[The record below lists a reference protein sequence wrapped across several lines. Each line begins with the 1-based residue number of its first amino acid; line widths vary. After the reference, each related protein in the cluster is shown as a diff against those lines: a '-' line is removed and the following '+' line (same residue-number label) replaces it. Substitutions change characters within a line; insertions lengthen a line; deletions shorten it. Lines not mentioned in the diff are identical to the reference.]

1 VDARVQKHKE
11 EYQVTRNVRATRFI
25 RKAVIGGA
33 VAITALSAASV
44 AGATTKLTVSA
55 PPSAPTT
62 LAETGSSL
70 LYPLWNLWEPAYTHA
85 YPSVT
90 LSTAST
96 GSGAGISQTLA
107 GTANIGASDA
117 YLSPAQLQA
126 SKNAL
131 NIPLA
136 ISSQFI
142 AYNIPGVKTLKL
154 SGKVISAIYQGKIT
168 AWNNSA
174 IAKLNKGVTLPSTP
188 IVTIHR
194 ADGSGDT
201 FLFTQ
206 FLSATDP
213 SGWGAKIPFGTTVPW
228 PNATG
233 ALAETGNSGMLSGC
247 QSTPGCIAY
256 IGVSY
261 LQKAQAAGLGEALL
275 QNKAGQFVLPTT
287 AAVNTAA
294 ASFTAKTPK
303 NGVISM
309 INSPAKGAYPIINY
323 EYAIVVDN
331 PSSATTA
338 AAIRSVLE
346 WAISPADG
354 SAAAFLNA
362 VNFEP
367 LPAAVAA
374 QSFAQIKKIK

>member
-1 VDARVQKHKE
+1 
-11 EYQVTRNVRATRFI
+11 VTRNVRATRII
-25 RKAVIGGA
+25 RSAVLGGA
-33 VAITALSAASV
+33 AALTALSAATV
-44 AGATTKLTVSA
+44 AGAATKVTVPA
-55 PPSAPTT
+55 PPKAAVT

-85 YPSVT
+85 YPTVT

-117 YLSPAQLQA
+117 FLSPAQLQ
-126 SKNAL
+126 SNTNAL

-142 AYNIPGVKTLKL
+142 AYNIPNVKTLKL
-154 SGKVISAIYQGKIT
+154 SGKVISQIYQGKIT
-168 AWNNSA
+168 TWNNSA

-188 IVTIHR
+188 IVTLHR

-201 FLFTQ
+201 FLFSQ

-213 SGWGAKIPFGTTVPW
+213 SGWGTKIPIGTTVPW

-233 ALAETGNSGMLSGC
+233 ALAETGNAGMLSGC

-261 LQKAQAAGLGEALL
+261 LQKAQAAGIGEALL

-287 AAVNTAA
+287 AAVTAA
-294 ASFTAKTPK
+294 ANSFTAKTPK

-309 INSPAKGAYPIINY
+309 INSAAKGAYPIINY
-323 EYAIVVDN
+323 EYAIVTDN
-331 PSSATTA
+331 QSSAATA
-338 AAIRSVLE
+338 QAIRSVLD
-346 WAISPADG
+346 WAISPAQG
-354 SAAAFLNA
+354 SAPAFLNA

-367 LPAAVAA
+367 LPANVVT
-374 QSFAQIKKIK
+374 QSVAQIKKIK

>member
-1 VDARVQKHKE
+1 
-11 EYQVTRNVRATRFI
+11 VTRNIRATHII
-25 RKAVIGGA
+25 RKAVIGGT
-33 VAITALSAASV
+33 VALTALSAAAV
-44 AGATTKLTVSA
+44 AGASTKVTVSA
-55 PPSAPTT
+55 PPSTAVT

-85 YPSVT
+85 YPTVT

-96 GSGAGISQTLA
+96 GSGAGISQTLQ
-107 GTANIGASDA
+107 GTADIGASDA
-117 YLSPAQLQA
+117 YMSPTQFATN
-126 SKNAL
+126 KHAL

-142 AYNIPGVKTLKL
+142 GYNVPGIKNLKL

-168 AWNNSA
+168 KWNASA

-194 ADGSGDT
+194 SDGSGDT
-201 FLFTQ
+201 FLFSQ
-206 FLSATDP
+206 FLSDTDP

-228 PNATG
+228 PNVSS
-233 ALAETGNSGMLSGC
+233 ALAETGNSGMLAGC
-247 QSTPGCIAY
+247 KSTPGCIAY

-261 LQKAQAAGLGEALL
+261 LQKAEVDGIGEAKLE
-275 QNKAGQFVLPTT
+275 NKAGQFELPTP
-287 AAVNTAA
+287 AAVSASAN
-294 ASFTAKTPK
+294 SFTSKTPS
-303 NGVISM
+303 GGTISM
-309 INSPAKGAYPIINY
+309 IDSSAKGAYPIVNY

-331 PSSATTA
+331 QSSATTA

-346 WAISPADG
+346 WAVSPAQG
-354 SAAAFLNA
+354 SASSFLDA

-367 LPAAVAA
+367 LPSKVVA
-374 QSFAQIKKIK
+374 QSVKQIKKIK

>member
-1 VDARVQKHKE
+1 
-11 EYQVTRNVRATRFI
+11 
-25 RKAVIGGA
+25 VIGG
-33 VAITALSAASV
+33 VAAISALSAASA
-44 AGATTKLTVSA
+44 AGASTKASVSA
-55 PPSAPTT
+55 PPSSPVT

-70 LYPLWNLWEPAYTHA
+70 LFPLWNLWEPAYTHA
-85 YPSVT
+85 YPTVT

-117 YLSPAQLQA
+117 FLSPAQLAA
-126 SKNAL
+126 SPAAF

-142 AYNIPGVKTLKL
+142 AYNIPGVKSLKL
-154 SGKVISAIYQGKIT
+154 SGKVISQIFQGKIT

-201 FLFTQ
+201 FLFSQ

-213 SGWGAKIPFGTTVPW
+213 SGWGASIPIGTTVPW

-233 ALAETGNSGMLSGC
+233 ALAETGNAGMLSGC
-247 QSTPGCIAY
+247 QTTPGCIAY

-275 QNKAGQFVLPTT
+275 QNKAGQFVLPTPAT
-287 AAVNTAA
+287 VNTAA

-309 INSPAKGAYPIINY
+309 INSPAKGAYPIVNY
-323 EYAIVVDN
+323 EYAIVLASQPN
-331 PSSATTA
+331 ASTA
-338 AAIRSVLE
+338 SAIRSVLE
-346 WAISPADG
+346 WAISPAQG
-354 SAAAFLNA
+354 SAPAFLNA

-367 LPAAVAA
+367 LPAKVVA
-374 QSFAQIKKIK
+374 QSVAQIKKIK